1 MQRPKHEHKFFVGS
15 SQTGK
20 STLMRLHSRAGA
32 ADRDQIIFDP
42 FGYPQNWDDGWRPDN
57 GRFGGVRT
65 LQTADEDEFLTWCAN
80 RRDCDIFIDECS
92 RIFGTQAR
100 NNSDRSAEEN
110 EWLLTES
117 RHQGYTVHFAAQR
130 IIFVSPSARDQASI
144 VFVFRLAHEDL
155 RRVFGDC
162 GFSLKEVEERHGVQL
177 PRAAGEYLIADKV
190 RGEVYP
196 PDAAGE

>member
-1 MQRPKHEHKFFVGS
+1 MQRPAHEHKFFVGS

-20 STLMRLHSRAGA
+20 STLLRLHSRTGA
-32 ADRDQIIFDP
+32 ADREQIIFDP
-42 FGYPQNWDDGWRPDN
+42 FREPQNWDNGWRPDN

-65 LQTADEDEFLTWCAN
+65 LQTADEEEFLTWCAN

-92 RIFGTQAR
+92 RIFGG
-100 NNSDRSAEEN
+100 EEN
-110 EWLLTES
+110 DWLLTES
-117 RHQGYTVHFAAQR
+117 RHQGHTIHFAAQR
-130 IIFVSPSARDQASI
+130 VIFVSPSARDQASI
-144 VFVFRLAHEDL
+144 VFVFRLSHEDL

-162 GFSLKEVEERHGVQL
+162 GFSLKEVEEAHGVKL